1 MVDRIQSLRVEV
13 GWGGLVA
20 TVIVSGG
27 LDITTA
33 PDLIERL
40 GEVAGARPDW
50 LVLDLA
56 DLVFLD
62 VAGARALD
70 SARKILAAFC
80 PVIVLDPRPFARRVA
95 GVTGRTD
102 D

>member
-1 MVDRIQSLRVEV
+1 MVDRIPPLRVEV

-20 TVIVSGG
+20 TVVVSGG

-33 PDLIERL
+33 PGLIEHL
-40 GEVAGARPDW
+40 GEVVDARPEW
-50 LVLDLA
+50 LVLDFA
-56 DLVFLD
+56 GLVFLD

-70 SARKILAAFC
+70 SARKILAAIC
-80 PVIVLDPRPFARRVA
+80 PIIVLDPLPFARRVA
-95 GVTGRTD
+95 GITGLID

>member
-1 MVDRIQSLRVEV
+1 MVDRIPPLRVEV

-27 LDITTA
+27 LDISTA
-33 PDLIERL
+33 PGLIERL
-40 GEVAGARPDW
+40 GEVAGARPEW
-50 LVLDLA
+50 LVLDFA
-56 DLVFLD
+56 GLVFLD

-70 SARKILAAFC
+70 GAHKTLATIC
-80 PVIVLDPRPFARRVA
+80 PVIVLDPLPFARRVA
-95 GVTGRTD
+95 GVTGLID

>member
-1 MVDRIQSLRVEV
+1 MVDRIPPLRVEV

-27 LDITTA
+27 LDITAA
-33 PDLIERL
+33 PGLIERL
-40 GEVAGARPDW
+40 GEVADARPEW
-50 LVLDLA
+50 LVLDFA
-56 DLVFLD
+56 GLVSLD

-70 SARKILAAFC
+70 SARNIVAAVC
-80 PVIVLDPRPFARRVA
+80 PVIVLDPLPFARRVA
-95 GVTGRTD
+95 GVSGLID

>member
-1 MVDRIQSLRVEV
+1 MVDRIPPLRVEV

-33 PDLIERL
+33 PGLIERL
-40 GEVAGARPDW
+40 GEVADARPEW
-50 LVLDLA
+50 LVLDFA
-56 DLVFLD
+56 GLVFLD

-70 SARKILAAFC
+70 GAHKTLATIC
-80 PVIVLDPRPFARRVA
+80 PVIVLDPLPFARRAA
-95 GVTGRTD
+95 GVTGLID